1 MIALYAMTL
10 LVPDP
15 ALHWAWEDEVCCH
28 VPTIR
33 AIQDEGLRTAVTDKP
48 RYRSATAPVYH
59 LIMAAGFGR
68 VDSLVLRIGWT
79 VVMLGTGFVL
89 YQYLRSDPAL
99 HHSARAGVAL
109 ASTFLLSPTVRAA
122 AAYFVTD
129 GLAPSLAIASLVV
142 LRRAGARATFS
153 MPLGL
158 TAIVLAFSSF
168 YTRQYYLWAAL
179 YVAFTVFFGVGGTS
193 RKTAVVAVCCFLA
206 VPGMILFRLWHGFAP
221 PLDFPILTQPLLTST
236 VPNAL
241 GLLAVYSLPLAWV
254 AFRDQQRRSTESL
267 LWVGGGMVVYLLAGF
282 VLGFRIP
289 EAGGILRVL
298 NRLGALG
305 PIMFLAISYVGLVLL
320 VRWLAVDGPQQ
331 LWWAA
336 LLLPLF
342 AGSILLQR
350 YFEPAI
356 LVFLFL
362 VARPAD
368 AVKVL
373 DSRLV
378 WFYPLFAVGY
388 ALSRML
394 LFASNS

>member
-1 MIALYAMTL
+1 
-10 LVPDP
+10 
-15 ALHWAWEDEVCCH
+15 
-28 VPTIR
+28 
-33 AIQDEGLRTAVTDKP
+33 
-48 RYRSATAPVYH
+48 
-59 LIMAAGFGR
+59 
-68 VDSLVLRIGWT
+68 
-79 VVMLGTGFVL
+79 
-89 YQYLRSDPAL
+89 
-99 HHSARAGVAL
+99 
-109 ASTFLLSPTVRAA
+109 
-122 AAYFVTD
+122 
-129 GLAPSLAIASLVV
+129 
-142 LRRAGARATFS
+142 
-153 MPLGL
+153 
-158 TAIVLAFSSF
+158 
-168 YTRQYYLWAAL
+168 
-179 YVAFTVFFGVGGTS
+179 
-193 RKTAVVAVCCFLA
+193 
-206 VPGMILFRLWHGFAP
+206 
-221 PLDFPILTQPLLTST
+221 
-236 VPNAL
+236 
-241 GLLAVYSLPLAWV
+241 
-254 AFRDQQRRSTESL
+254 
-267 LWVGGGMVVYLLAGF
+267 MVVYLLAGF

-362 VARPAD
+362 VARPTD